1 MSAVAAF
8 AQTSVA
14 NNRRGLRNSQRDVD
28 SASGAGDHPRGCSH
42 CSSTSLHTVKTS
54 RQLLVAY
61 FALVLAGYAG
71 YAVANARLALLA
83 AVVGT
88 ALAIALGAPVASLAV
103 FPWWSR
109 G

>member
-1 MSAVAAF
+1 MLSLFLNVA
-8 AQTSVA
+8 S
-14 NNRRGLRNSQRDVD
+14 
-28 SASGAGDHPRGCSH
+28 HPSE
-42 CSSTSLHTVKTS
+42 TS
-54 RQLLVAY
+54 RQLLVAC